1 MRSVHFGA
9 GNIGRGFIGQ
19 LLHEAGYDIT
29 FVDIQADL
37 VDALKRDGR
46 YEVILADVPEERV
59 IVDRVTALHSVNEAE
74 EVTRRLVEADLV
86 TTAVGPSV
94 LPILAPAIAKG
105 LVERARRGGSPINVI
120 ACENMIGGSQALRSS
135 VMEHVPDEHAEAV
148 AEVAGF
154 PNAAVDRI
162 VPEQTTEGVD
172 VLVEPFFE
180 WIVDA
185 SQIKGDRPDVPG
197 ITYVEDLGPYI
208 ERKLLTVNTG
218 HSAAAYLGYARGKPT
233 IHAALEDGRVYEV
246 ASSTLEETGLLLVW
260 EHGFDPEKHREYRQK
275 VLARF
280 RNPRIS
286 DDVTRVAR
294 APIRKLGRN
303 ERFVSPALR
312 LLEMGHMPVHLATVM
327 AAVLRYDHP
336 KDEEARELQETIRA
350 EGERSALARYAEI
363 GEDHP
368 LVDLVVELADQ
379 SRSQT
384 LRTPEGSEPGGEP

>member
-1 MRSVHFGA
+1 MQSVHFGA

-19 LLHEAGYDIT
+19 LLHEAGYDIA

-37 VDALKRDGR
+37 VDALRTQGR
-46 YEVILADVPEERV
+46 YEVILADESEER
-59 IVDRVTALHSVNEAE
+59 IAVDRVTALHSVDEAE
-74 EVTRRLVEADLV
+74 EVTQRLAEADLI

-105 LVERARRGGSPINVI
+105 LAERARRRGAPVNVI
-120 ACENMIGGSQALRSS
+120 ACENMIGGSQALRAS
-135 VMEHVPDEHAEAV
+135 VMERVPDERAID
-148 AEVAGF
+148 EVAGF

-162 VPEQTTEGVD
+162 VPEQTTGGMD

-185 SQIKGDRPDVPG
+185 SQAKGERPEVPG
-197 ITYVEDLGPYI
+197 ITYVEDLRPYI

-218 HSAAAYLGYARGKPT
+218 HSAAAYLGYARGEKT
-233 IHAALEDGRVYEV
+233 IDAALEDQGVYEV
-246 ASSTLEETGLLLVW
+246 ASKCLEETGLLLIR

-280 RNPRIS
+280 SNPRIS

-312 LLEMGHMPVHLATVM
+312 LLEMGHEPAHLATVI

-336 KDEEARELQETIRA
+336 GDGEALELQETIRA
-350 EGERSALARYAEI
+350 EGERTALARYAGI

-368 LVDLVVELADQ
+368 LVDLVVERADE
-379 SRSQT
+379 SLEQT
-384 LRTPEGSEPGGEP
+384 LGAPEKSGPGGGP